1 MLLTE
6 FDEEKDWAII
16 AKGFEEIGFDKGI
29 EKGKEEG
36 IKDGIKSVI
45 NTMLTNGVTR
55 DTIMKQMNISE
66 NELEKILAS

>member
-6 FDEEKDWAII
+6 FDEEREWKLI
-16 AKGFEEIGFDKGI
+16 AEGFEEIGF
-29 EKGKEEG
+29 EK
-36 IKDGIKSVI
+36 GIKSVI

>member
-29 EKGKEEG
+29 AFFTHHLSLNTYHEKR
-36 IKDGIKSVI
+36 
-45 NTMLTNGVTR
+45 LW
-55 DTIMKQMNISE
+55 
-66 NELEKILAS
+66 KIQSHFLFNLQN